1 MSDNPDI
8 EMTEEE
14 RDILLSKTADF
25 EEQVTKFIKL
35 SEEFDEEVAEFQKKV
50 VSLEKRLDRRLKE
63 VEGMVDGTVKKK
75 YSR

>member
-14 RDILLSKTADF
+14 RNILLSKTADF

>member
-1 MSDNPDI
+1 
-8 EMTEEE
+8 MTEEE
-14 RDILLSKTADF
+14 RNILLSKTADF